1 MLVQSEIG
9 RRHVAI
15 TPTKEQFTEFAH
27 GTRDGEVVM
36 INLLH
41 FARPGDGPAGSAAP
55 ARSGADARSTE
66 SGSTESGS
74 TESGSTGA
82 AAYRDYSDQVIKMV
96 EARGGRVIWTGRP
109 EHVLIGDT
117 ENDDWDLVALVSYP
131 SRSAFI
137 DMVTSPK
144 YEEAHT
150 HRERGLD
157 RTVLLACQPLRTMV
171 DSSVPVD
178 SDQAGPGREASG
190 DA

>member
-1 MLVQSEIG
+1 M
-9 RRHVAI
+9 AI

-27 GTRDGEVVM
+27 GTREGEVVM

-41 FARPGDGPAGSAAP
+41 FARSDDSGGDASTGKASSG
-55 ARSGADARSTE
+55 SGA
-66 SGSTESGS
+66 
-74 TESGSTGA
+74 
-82 AAYRDYSDQVIKMV
+82 YREYSDQVVKMV
-96 EARGGRVIWTGRP
+96 ESRGGKVIWTGRP
-109 EHVLIGDT
+109 ENVLIGDS
-117 ENDDWDLVALVSYP
+117 EADDWDLVALVSYP

-157 RTVLLACQPLRTMV
+157 RTVLLACEPMLNALAAR
-171 DSSVPVD
+171 D
-178 SDQAGPGREASG
+178 AAG